1 MPTSK
6 SSLQRSDEVRFVL
19 DALCRWKQ
27 IDANWLSLTGYE
39 PGECEGRNFAEF
51 VHPEDRADVLD
62 ALRSVL
68 CGELYSCRMPLR
80 CQRQDRRILWVEM
93 SGFPTFDHLGA
104 VDGFAGVLTDVTD
117 RRKGMRA
124 LRESEAR
131 FRAISEA
138 SPLGVSVTDVQGEA
152 VYSNA
157 VMHAIGAVAPPGV
170 RSGGETSVHPEDRER
185 VAIAAQEAMRAKAPF
200 QSEHRYVHADGSV
213 VWCRLH
219 AAPILD
225 AGQLLGYVHVAEDV
239 TAARL
244 GEEALRLSQERLRL
258 ALEGSGVALMDMDLR
273 SGQIFLSEQ
282 WSRFIGEPDAPHE
295 VSLPQFLARVHEDD
309 QDRLQLALMETLS
322 GQRPYLRME
331 YRIRAAGR
339 QWRWIEAHARV
350 VERTSR
356 GEPMRL
362 TGTQADITERKDLER
377 LQAEFVATVSHE
389 LRTPLTSIL
398 GALEVVQEEHG
409 ADLAPQARKF
419 IEVAYRGSER
429 LFNLVNDI
437 LDLEKVERGLQV
449 FEFGPVPV
457 ARLIEEVAELHD
469 AYAQRRGVRLR
480 IEPIDASLEA
490 WTDAERLTQVM
501 NNLLSNA
508 IKFSPKGAQVTLRA
522 KGRGERVRVDVVDQG
537 PGIPEEFRPRVF
549 QRFAQAGRD
558 ARRGTGSGLGLSI
571 CKALVEKMN
580 GLIGFRSRPG
590 EGAIF
595 FLDLPAA
602 VKPNSAR
609 DTHDETVAAPR

>member
-1 MPTSK
+1 M
-6 SSLQRSDEVRFVL
+6 L
-19 DALCRWKQ
+19 DAQCRWKQ
-27 IDANWLSLTGYE
+27 IDTDWLRLTGFE
-39 PGECEGRNFAEF
+39 PGECSGRPFAEF
-51 VHPEDRADVLD
+51 VHDDDRADVLD
-62 ALRSVL
+62 TLGRVLR
-68 CGELYSCRMPLR
+68 GELYSCRMPLR
-80 CQRQDRRILWVEM
+80 CQRMDGRLLWMEM
-93 SGFPTFDHLGA
+93 AGFPTFDRHGA
-104 VDGFAGVLTDVTD
+104 VDGLAGTLTDVTD

-138 SPLGVSVTDVQGEA
+138 SPLGVSVTDAHGES

-157 VMHAIGAVAPPGV
+157 VMRAIGAVLPPLTRG
-170 RSGGETSVHPEDRER
+170 GGEGGLHPEDRDR
-185 VAIAAQEAMRAKAPF
+185 VVRLAQEAVQAKAPF
-200 QSEHRYVHADGSV
+200 QSEHRYVHADGNV

-225 AGQLLGYVHVAEDV
+225 AGHLLGYVHVAEDV
-239 TAARL
+239 TASRL

-282 WSRFIGEPDAPHE
+282 WSRFVGEPDAPHE

-309 QDRLQLALMETLS
+309 QDRLQIALMETLS

-331 YRIRAAGR
+331 YRIRAAAS

-350 VERTSR
+350 VEHAPN
-356 GEPMRL
+356 GDALRL

-409 ADLAPQARKF
+409 AELAPQARKF
-419 IEVAYRGSER
+419 IDVAHRASER
-429 LFNLVNDI
+429 LFDLVNDI
-437 LDLEKVERGLQV
+437 LDLEKVERGLQT

-457 ARLIEEVAELHD
+457 ARLLTQVADLHD
-469 AYAQRRGVRLR
+469 AYARRRGVRL
-480 IEPIDASLEA
+480 IVDAADEHLEA
-490 WTDAERLTQVM
+490 WADGERLTQVIT
-501 NNLLSNA
+501 NLLSNA
-508 IKFSPKGAQVTLRA
+508 IKFSPQGGEVTLRA
-522 KGRGERVRVDVVDQG
+522 RGRADRVRLDVLDQG

-549 QRFAQAGRD
+549 QRFAQAARD
-558 ARRGTGSGLGLSI
+558 ARAGAGSGLGLSI
-571 CKALVEKMN
+571 CRALVEKMN
-580 GLIGFRSRPG
+580 GLIGFRSQPG
-590 EGAIF
+590 AGSIF

-602 VKPNSAR
+602 VRPGATR
-609 DTHDETVAAPR
+609 DTPDETVAAPR